1 MTKLVMVGAPVVDRR
16 PPHPG
21 PTHLPGPLGL
31 GTDPNGRVHSNAR
44 TAPRAQASVSLA

>member
-1 MTKLVMVGAPVVDRR
+1 MTKLVMGGARVVAR
-16 PPHPG
+16 

>member
-16 PPHPG
+16 
-21 PTHLPGPLGL
+21 THLPGPLGL